1 MGRTTAAR
9 PRVLVPGPRQIG
21 HAAVD
26 ARKPHVAVTQ
36 PQPSADWQHSFILEY
51 VANGGNATAAYAA
64 VRPTC
69 RRSTCATEGY
79 KLLRKPEIAK
89 AIKKAREEHWHR
101 LKMEGTEALAL
112 ISIRA
117 RADVGLMFDSRGNRL
132 PICDW
137 PVALRLCVKSIKAGP
152 HGDTITFYDGLRA
165 AELMARAAGKLGS
178 EAAPG
183 FDHLGYLAALQRR
196 HEASQQ

>member
-1 MGRTTAAR
+1 MGRTNVAR
-9 PRVLVPGPRQIG
+9 PRVLVPGPRHIK
-21 HAAVD
+21 HAAAD
-26 ARKPHVAVTQ
+26 ARKSYVASAE
-36 PQPSADWQHSFILEY
+36 PQPSADWQQSFTLEY

-89 AIKKAREEHWHR
+89 AIKKAQEEHWQR

-112 ISIRA
+112 ISMRA
-117 RADVGLMFDSRGNRL
+117 RVDVGLMFDGNGNRL

-137 PVALRLCVKSIKAGP
+137 PAALRVCVKSIKAGP

-178 EAAPG
+178 EATPG
-183 FDHLGYLAALQRR
+183 FDHIAYLAALQRKHVGSR
-196 HEASQQ
+196 Q